1 VSIQHIVIAAVVLL
15 FCAACPAQ
23 ENTLVLGF
31 NNKPPLFYW
40 ENHAP
45 KGTIVTAVKRI
56 LDRSGVAYR
65 FEEIPFLR
73 TIAYLKQAK
82 PNFAALGFNKT
93 AEREE
98 FTIFSKPVYRDS
110 KAQLLIRAGDADR
123 FSAYKSFDALID
135 SGLFT
140 FGGKE
145 GNAYPIDAQLK
156 RLGKNDRRFQVD
168 PPMLAQLLV
177 AGRFDFMIL
186 FPEELEPALRD
197 SSVDPAAIEIVRFG
211 DIPAGQL
218 RYILFSKATDPSMIS
233 RINKAIPDTI
243 PGAR

>member
-1 VSIQHIVIAAVVLL
+1 MSISHIIIAAAVLL
-15 FCAACPAQ
+15 FCAPCPAQ
-23 ENTLVLGF
+23 DETLIIGF

-40 ENHAP
+40 ENHEP
-45 KGTIVTAVKRI
+45 KGIIVNSAKRI
-56 LDRSGVAYR
+56 LDQSGVPYR

-73 TIAYLKQAK
+73 SIAYLKQAK

-110 KAQLLIRAGDADR
+110 KAELLIRASDVNR

-135 SGLFT
+135 SGVFT

-145 GNAYPIDAQLK
+145 GNAYPIDEQLK

-168 PPMLAQLLV
+168 PPILAQLLV
-177 AGRFDFMIL
+177 AGRFDFMVL
-186 FPEELEPALRD
+186 FPEELEPAMRD
-197 SSVDPAAIEIVRFG
+197 SNINRASIEIVHF
-211 DIPAGQL
+211 DDMPPGQL
-218 RYILFSKATDPSMIS
+218 RYILFSKATDPAMI
-233 RINKAIPDTI
+233 RKINKAIPESI
-243 PGAR
+243 PGAH